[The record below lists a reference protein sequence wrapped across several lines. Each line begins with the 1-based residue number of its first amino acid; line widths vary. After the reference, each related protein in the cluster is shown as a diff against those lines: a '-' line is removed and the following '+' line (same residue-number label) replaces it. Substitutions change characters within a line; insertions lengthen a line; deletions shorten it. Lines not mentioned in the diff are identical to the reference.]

1 MTKGRDGTGYFVS
14 FEGIEG
20 SGKSTQ
26 LRLLVAHLQTQGAT
40 VTENQEPGG
49 TLIGRQ
55 IRRILLDPD
64 NNEMA
69 AMTELLLMFGSRAQA
84 AKETILPALLRGE
97 TVVSDRFTDSTMAY
111 QGFARGLGFDTV
123 RAAHQLALG
132 SLVPDLTI
140 CVDVDVE
147 TGLQRALQR
156 NLTEPSGLSKTTPE
170 TRMDQQ
176 SLDFHRKVAEGYQR
190 IAAAEPQRF
199 RLVDGRGSVEE
210 VAARVRR
217 LVRERYR

>member
-1 MTKGRDGTGYFVS
+1 MAEGRPGFFLS

-49 TLIGRQ
+49 TSIGRQ

-132 SLVPDLTI
+132 SLLPDLTI

-147 TGLQRALQR
+147 TGLERALQR

-170 TRMDQQ
+170 TRMDEQ

-217 LVRERYR
+217 LVQERYR

>member
-1 MTKGRDGTGYFVS
+1 MAEGGSGFFLS

-26 LRLLVAHLQTQGAT
+26 LRILVAHLQARGAT
-40 VTENQEPGG
+40 VAENQEPGG

-55 IRRILLDPD
+55 IRRILLDPE
-64 NNEMA
+64 NSEMG

-84 AKETILPALLRGE
+84 AKETILPALSRGE

-111 QGFARGLGFDTV
+111 QGFARGLGFASV

-132 SLVPDLTI
+132 SLQPHLTI
-140 CVDVDVE
+140 CVDLDVE
-147 TGLQRALQR
+147 TGLERALQR
-156 NLTEPSGLSKTTPE
+156 NLTERSGTLE
-170 TRMDQQ
+170 TRIDQQ
-176 SLDFHRKVAEGYQR
+176 SLAFHRKVAEGYRR

-210 VAARVRR
+210 VAARVRNLVQEAIPEFAR
-217 LVRERYR
+217 L